1 IALIWWPEYRSEHLQ
16 ALLTQ
21 MFGWNT
27 PGRKYSS
34 ATIADWLEGEDELVR
49 ERITELIRLQGKI

>member
-1 IALIWWPEYRSEHLQ
+1 
-16 ALLTQ
+16 

-27 PGRKYSS
+27 PGRKYST

-49 ERITELIRLQGKI
+49 ERIAELIRLQGKI